1 MTTLSKSE
9 MIEHITK
16 GGIPMSEEKL
26 KAKLDQAAGSLK
38 EKVGK
43 VTGDKKLEAEG
54 FVDKTIAKGKELA
67 DDAKETV
74 EGVVDSMKDKLK

>member
-1 MTTLSKSE
+1 
-9 MIEHITK
+9 
-16 GGIPMSEEKL
+16 L

-74 EGVVDSMKDKLK
+74 EGVVDSIKDKLK

>member
-1 MTTLSKSE
+1 
-9 MIEHITK
+9 
-16 GGIPMSEEKL
+16 MSEEKL

-74 EGVVDSMKDKLK
+74 EGVIDSIKDKLK

>member
-1 MTTLSKSE
+1 
-9 MIEHITK
+9 
-16 GGIPMSEEKL
+16 MSEEKL
-26 KAKLDQAAGSLK
+26 KAKLDLAAGSLK

-74 EGVVDSMKDKLK
+74 EGVVDSIKDKLKSKEDSS

>member
-1 MTTLSKSE
+1 
-9 MIEHITK
+9 
-16 GGIPMSEEKL
+16 MSEEKL

-54 FVDKTIAKGKELA
+54 FVDKTVAKGKELA

-74 EGVVDSMKDKLK
+74 EGVVDSIKDKLK

>member
-1 MTTLSKSE
+1 
-9 MIEHITK
+9 
-16 GGIPMSEEKL
+16 MSEEKL

-54 FVDKTIAKGKELA
+54 FVDKTVAKGKELA
-67 DDAKETV
+67 GDAKETV
-74 EGVVDSMKDKLK
+74 EGVVDSIKDKLK

>member
-1 MTTLSKSE
+1 
-9 MIEHITK
+9 
-16 GGIPMSEEKL
+16 MSEEKL

-74 EGVVDSMKDKLK
+74 EGVVDSIKDKLK

>member
-1 MTTLSKSE
+1 
-9 MIEHITK
+9 
-16 GGIPMSEEKL
+16 MSEEKL

-38 EKVGK
+38 EKVDK

-74 EGVVDSMKDKLK
+74 EGVVDSIKDKLK

>member
-1 MTTLSKSE
+1 
-9 MIEHITK
+9 
-16 GGIPMSEEKL
+16 MSEEKL

-54 FVDKTIAKGKELA
+54 FVDKTIAKGKDLA

-74 EGVVDSMKDKLK
+74 EGVVDSIKDKLK

>member
-1 MTTLSKSE
+1 
-9 MIEHITK
+9 
-16 GGIPMSEEKL
+16 MSEEKL

-67 DDAKETV
+67 DNAKETV
-74 EGVVDSMKDKLK
+74 EGVVDSIKDKLK

>member
-1 MTTLSKSE
+1 
-9 MIEHITK
+9 
-16 GGIPMSEEKL
+16 MSEEKL

-74 EGVVDSMKDKLK
+74 EGVVDSITDKLK